1 MRRTVR
7 TIRRA
12 KPIPVL
18 LLGTPALLMGQE
30 QAPPPEEQE
39 TPELAVLVGQVVNAA
54 TGAPVDGAF
63 VSSVG
68 TGFGAITD
76 STGNFNI
83 PSARAGIDTI
93 EVRFIGYEPSRT
105 EISLEPGETSRVTL
119 LLSPTVLRVADLT
132 VEVRRDRR
140 SRKLA
145 GFLER
150 REKGFGVFWTP
161 RDIRNRAPRLTSDL
175 MRGLPGVR
183 VTRIVH
189 GRAEVY
195 LGRGARGDCPPAVY
209 LDGVYQAGLQPDDI
223 PREDLGAMELYRG
236 TSDTPAEFMRTM
248 GRTCGAVVIWTP
260 DGPDFF
266 TDWDPDGP

>member
-1 MRRTVR
+1 
-7 TIRRA
+7 
-12 KPIPVL
+12 
-18 LLGTPALLMGQE
+18 
-30 QAPPPEEQE
+30 
-39 TPELAVLVGQVVNAA
+39 VLVGQVVNAA
-54 TGAPVDGAF
+54 TGAPVGGAV

-68 TGFGAITD
+68 SGFGAITD

-83 PSARAGIDTI
+83 PQAYAGLDTI

-105 EISLEPGETSRVTL
+105 EISLEAGETSRVTL

-145 GFLER
+145 EFLDR
-150 REKGFGVFWTP
+150 RAKGFGEFWTP
-161 RDIRNRAPRLTSDL
+161 RDIRNRSPRLTSDL
-175 MRGLPGVR
+175 LRGIPGVH
-183 VTRIVH
+183 VTRIEH
-189 GRAEVY
+189 GRAEVFI
-195 LGRGARGDCPPAVY
+195 GRGARADCPPAVF
-209 LDGVYQAGLQPDDI
+209 LDGVYQSGLQPDDI

-236 TSDTPAEFMRTM
+236 ATDTPMEFMRTM

-266 TDWDPDGP
+266 TDWDPDGR